1 MANTR
6 VKRCGCRFADWGFG
20 LRQIFSIPLHL
31 HMQLFSNSL
40 LAQCTC
46 GAKVHECNCTTLHR
60 RCIRCIRCISLHL
73 CNTPLPL
80 VFYIFLG
87 LTRCQYTEGFAL
99 KNWRSS
105 HMHLMHLMH
114 LRCKGAKVQRCEAGV
129 KKLAKVVH
137 QRCKK
142 QAVWASLHPLPPHHL
157 SCTCGAHSPVLWC
170 IWKLLH
176 TVTLLLCTFGARITI
191 TMHLWCKGV
200 CIKEV

>member
-1 MANTR
+1 MVAASRTGGLAC
-6 VKRCGCRFADWGFG
+6 VKSFPYLCTSTCSSFRIHYLHNAPAVQRCTNA
-20 LRQIFSIPLHL
+20 IA
-31 HMQLFSNSL
+31 QLY
-40 LAQCTC
+40 T
-46 GAKVHECNCTTLHR
+46 GGDR